1 MKSYKWFVTALV
13 IGLSVV
19 ACAQKNAGE
28 ITDDGIQEAAAE
40 TVDAPKPQPVNAKDY
55 LPSKKQVDSVSY
67 LLGINFGSFIKGY
80 GFGDDLNFKEIQKG
94 IKDFIA
100 AEGDYNDPAFG
111 EQFKINPEAMND
123 LFNEFLSKRNEY
135 EAAINA
141 EKSAKFFAENRTKEG
156 VMESG
161 SGLQYK
167 IIEAG
172 NDVKANV
179 VDTVFVHYKGTL
191 IDGTVFDEVPEDSE
205 AIALPLN
212 GVIAGWTEG
221 LQLVGE
227 GGKIELYVPAELGYG
242 ERPVGSIPANSTLIF
257 EVSVEKVAPYIPAEE

>member
-1 MKSYKWFVTALV
+1 MKSYKWFLAALV

-28 ITDDGIQEAAAE
+28 VTDDGIQEAAAE
-40 TVDAPKPQPVNAKDY
+40 TANAPKPQPVNAKDY
-55 LPSKKQVDSVSY
+55 LPTKPQIDSVSY

-80 GFGDDLNFKEIQKG
+80 GFGDDLNYKEIKKG
-94 IKDFIA
+94 MLDFLA
-100 AEGDYNDPAFG
+100 STGDYNDPDFG

-123 LFNEFLSKRNEY
+123 FFNSFLSKMNEY
-135 EAAINA
+135 KMAINS
-141 EKSAKFFAENRTKEG
+141 EKGAKFLAENKTKEG
-156 VMESG
+156 VVETE

-172 NDVKANV
+172 NELRASV

-191 IDGTVFDEVPEDSE
+191 LDGTVFDEVTEDSE
-205 AIALPLN
+205 AIPLPLTN
-212 GVIAGWTEG
+212 VIPGWTEG

-227 GGKIELYVPAELGYG
+227 GGKIQLFIPGELAYGERAVGNIEPNSTLLFDITVDKISPRVVPAE
-242 ERPVGSIPANSTLIF
+242 
-257 EVSVEKVAPYIPAEE
+257 